1 MTPAQTA
8 DIAAACERVTLD
20 YAKYADS
27 AAFDDLAALF
37 AEDGV
42 MELFGAVHSGRA
54 AIHAS
59 FAAGGGGGTITTV
72 HSNSNFRIDVLS
84 DTEAS
89 STAYV
94 TVFVGDKANPA
105 TMIEPFLVGIYN
117 DSFRKTAD
125 GWKFAKRTFTP
136 LIAKAR

>member
-1 MTPAQTA
+1 MTPAQSA

-20 YAKYADS
+20 YAKCADG
-27 AAFDDLAALF
+27 AEFDALAALF

-42 MELFGAVHSGRA
+42 MELFGATHTGRA
-54 AIHAS
+54 AIRES
-59 FAAGGGGGTITTV
+59 FAAGGGGNIITV
-72 HSNSNFRIDVLS
+72 HSNTNFRVDVINDS
-84 DTEAS
+84 EAK

-94 TVFVGDKANPA
+94 TVFVGDKTAPS

-125 GWKFAKRTFTP
+125 GWKFAKRSFTP

>member
-1 MTPAQTA
+1 MTPAETA

-37 AEDGV
+37 ADDGV
-42 MELFGAVHSGRA
+42 MELFGASHSGRA
-54 AIHAS
+54 AIRQS
-59 FAAGGGGGTITTV
+59 FAAGGGGGDITTV
-72 HSNSNFRIDVLS
+72 HSNSNFRVDVVS
-84 DTEAS
+84 PTEAT

-94 TVFVGDKANPA
+94 TVFVGDKSAPA
-105 TMIEPFLVGIYN
+105 TMIEPFLVGIYS

-125 GWKFAKRTFTP
+125 GWKFAKRSFTP

>member
-1 MTPAQTA
+1 MTQTA

-42 MELFGAVHSGRA
+42 MELFGASHAGRA
-54 AIHAS
+54 AIRES

-72 HSNSNFRIDVLS
+72 HSNSNFRVDVVS
-84 DTEAS
+84 DSEAN

-105 TMIEPFLVGIYN
+105 SLIEPFLVGIYN

-125 GWKFAKRTFTP
+125 GWKFSKRSFTP